1 MSNDVMHSALTAWA
15 TKDLPAR
22 LDVGATAKL
31 LGFAV
36 HDMQILMAVG
46 RLTPLG
52 DPAPNAPKWFAAVEM
67 IRLAG
72 DQEWLHKA
80 TKELSKF
87 WHSKRVRRQS
97 QPLSM
102 RAAKRQPT
110 RFSTEKVSPN
120 SSPKSSPDEQYQSVD
135 GAMKSGSR
143 AVENVA
149 CTRMKQ
155 G

>member
-1 MSNDVMHSALTAWA
+1 MSNDVMQAAMTAWA

-22 LDVGATAKL
+22 LDVTETAKL

-36 HDMQILMAVG
+36 HDLPILMAAG
-46 RLTPLG
+46 KLTPLG

-87 WHSKRVRRQS
+87 WHNKRVRQQS
-97 QPLSM
+97 ASPLR
-102 RAAKRQPT
+102 RATKRQPT
-110 RFSTEKVSPN
+110 RFPGEKVSPN
-120 SSPKSSPDEQYQSVD
+120 SSPKVSPEGQFGGGN
-135 GAMKSGSR
+135 GAMRSVGQITEK
-143 AVENVA
+143 VA
-149 CTRMKQ
+149 
-155 G
+155 